1 LQVIEASETGTA
13 NVTFLH
19 TSHCLAS
26 GQVMISAIGDKN
38 GNPKGKSGYN
48 EKLERFFRRRKISG

>member
-1 LQVIEASETGTA
+1 
-13 NVTFLH
+13 
-19 TSHCLAS
+19 
-26 GQVMISAIGDKN
+26 MISAIGDKN